1 MKRSWAGALLT
12 SCLMHVCLVGTGAW
26 LLARAFAPRS
36 PDTGVVTLPV
46 ELEPNIELPR
56 VEAVTHGRSPVASTT
71 PVEHPEELVQLLG
84 GKRSARPEL
93 PQRGHGGSRASS
105 AALNLSDRV
114 SPVALSRDTTTLA
127 DQSQLQ
133 RLATA
138 RARLSLDDRRATPNP
153 MQLSFVATGP
163 GTLLERRPP
172 ARFDPGRGSAL
183 GGEASRAGG
192 APGSPVPVG
201 DSRDS
206 DEPEVGGER
215 GARSRQALGVS
226 NGAGAPSVRAR
237 IITARPPVKRARA
250 AVPANSYG
258 RPNDTVNSSHQVADA
273 VRSLVHAGGLGPAN
287 GEGPGGEGAA
297 ALTPPGRDGQERQDR
312 EGARA
317 APSGEHEGAGLSLAA
332 DTGFARYT
340 QHLLDQIDW
349 GRAFPTWA
357 VARGIGGLTVVA
369 LSVDQQGRVIA
380 VSVVRPSGIDE
391 FDRNLVTAIRRD
403 GPYGALPKPLG
414 SSLTV
419 RIAFD
424 ATNPAVGRDGPG
436 PGGRGGPSPRGD

>member
-1 MKRSWAGALLT
+1 MKRSWAGALVT
-12 SCLMHVCLVGTGAW
+12 SCLMHVCFVGTGAW
-26 LLARAFAPRS
+26 LLAHAFAPRA
-36 PDTGVVTLPV
+36 PVIETVTLPV
-46 ELEPNIELPR
+46 DLEPDMELPR
-56 VEAVTHGRSPVASTT
+56 VEAVTYGRSPRASTT
-71 PVEHPEELVQLLG
+71 PVEHPDEPVKPEG
-84 GKRSARPEL
+84 GKRAARPEL
-93 PQRGHGGSRASS
+93 PWSGHGGSRTSS

-114 SPVALSRDTTTLA
+114 SPLSLNRDTTTLA

-138 RARLSLDDRRATPNP
+138 RARLSLDDRRATPSP

-172 ARFDPGRGSAL
+172 ARFDPGRGSFL
-183 GGEASRAGG
+183 GGEASREGG

-206 DEPEVGGER
+206 DEPELGGER
-215 GARSRQALGVS
+215 GARSRHALGVPS
-226 NGAGAPSVRAR
+226 GTGAPSVRAR

-250 AVPANSYG
+250 AVPANGYG

-273 VRSLVHAGGLGPAN
+273 VRSLVHAGGLGPTT
-287 GEGPGGEGAA
+287 GEGPGGERATVPA
-297 ALTPPGRDGQERQDR
+297 PPGRDGQHG
-312 EGARA
+312 EGSRA
-317 APSGEHEGAGLSLAA
+317 APSGEHEGPGLSLAA
-332 DTGFARYT
+332 DTGFGRYT
-340 QHLLDQIDW
+340 QQLLEQIDW
-349 GRAFPTWA
+349 ERAFPTWA

-369 LSVDQQGRVIA
+369 LSVDQHGRVLS

-391 FDRNLVTAIRRD
+391 FDRNLVSAIRRD
-403 GPYGALPKPLG
+403 GPYGVLPKALG

-436 PGGRGGPSPRGD
+436 PGGRGGPSPSGD

>member
-1 MKRSWAGALLT
+1 MKRSWAGALVT
-12 SCLMHVCLVGTGAW
+12 SCLMHACLVGTGAW
-26 LLARAFAPRS
+26 LLAHAFAQRAPVAV
-36 PDTGVVTLPV
+36 GVTLPV

-56 VEAVTHGRSPVASTT
+56 VEADTHGRSPRASTT
-71 PVEHPEELVQLLG
+71 PAADPEEPVQPQG
-84 GKRSARPEL
+84 GKRAARPEL
-93 PQRGHGGSRASS
+93 SQRGHGGSRQSS

-114 SPVALSRDTTTLA
+114 SPLSLSRDTTTLA

-133 RLATA
+133 RLETA

-172 ARFDPGRGSAL
+172 ARFDPGRGSFL
-183 GGEASRAGG
+183 GGEASREGG

-215 GARSRQALGVS
+215 GARSRHALGVA
-226 NGAGAPSVRAR
+226 NGTGAPSVRAR
-237 IITARPPVKRARA
+237 IVTARPPVKRARA
-250 AVPANSYG
+250 AVPANTYG
-258 RPNDTVNSSHQVADA
+258 RPNDTLNSSHQVADA
-273 VRSLVHAGGLGPAN
+273 VRSLVHAGGLGPASS
-287 GEGPGGEGAA
+287 EGPGGERAA
-297 ALTPPGRDGQERQDR
+297 APAPPGRDGLEG
-312 EGARA
+312 EGARS
-317 APSGEHEGAGLSLAA
+317 APSGEHEGPGLSLAA
-332 DTGFARYT
+332 DTGFGRYT
-340 QHLLDQIDW
+340 QHLLEQIDW
-349 GRAFPTWA
+349 ERAFPTWA
-357 VARGIGGLTVVA
+357 VARGIGGLTVIA
-369 LSVDQQGRVIA
+369 LSVDHQGRVLA

-403 GPYGALPKPLG
+403 GPYGALPKALG

-436 PGGRGGPSPRGD
+436 PGGRGGPSPSDD

>member
-1 MKRSWAGALLT
+1 MKRSWAGALVT

-26 LLARAFAPRS
+26 LLAHAFAQR
-36 PDTGVVTLPV
+36 THGVEVATVPV
-46 ELEPNIELPR
+46 DLEPDIELPR
-56 VEAVTHGRSPVASTT
+56 VESMTHARSPRASTT
-71 PVEHPEELVQLLG
+71 PVDHPEEPVQPQG
-84 GKRSARPEL
+84 GKRPARPEL
-93 PQRGHGGSRASS
+93 PQSGHGGSRSSS

-114 SPVALSRDTTTLA
+114 SPLSLNRDTTTLA

-172 ARFDPGRGSAL
+172 ARFDPGRGSFF
-183 GGEASRAGG
+183 GGEASREGG
-192 APGSPVPVG
+192 ASGSPVPVG

-206 DEPEVGGER
+206 DEPELGGER
-215 GARSRQALGVS
+215 GARLRHALGVP
-226 NGAGAPSVRAR
+226 NGSGPPNVRAR

-250 AVPANSYG
+250 AVPANTHG

-273 VRSLVHAGGLGPAN
+273 VRSLVHAGGLGPST
-287 GEGPGGEGAA
+287 GEGPGGERATA
-297 ALTPPGRDGQERQDR
+297 PVAPGRDGQEG

-317 APSGEHEGAGLSLAA
+317 APSGEHEGPGLSLAA
-332 DTGFARYT
+332 DTGFGRYT
-340 QHLLDQIDW
+340 AHLLEQIDW
-349 GRAFPTWA
+349 ERAFPTWA
-357 VARGIGGLTVVA
+357 VVRGIGGLTVVA
-369 LSVDQQGRVIA
+369 LSVDQQGRVLA
-380 VSVVRPSGIDE
+380 VSIVRPSGIEE

-403 GPYGALPKPLG
+403 GPYGALPKALG

-436 PGGRGGPSPRGD
+436 PGGRGGPSPSGD